1 MAGPPD
7 VRAERLAARRRH
19 RAERRPQGLIQP
31 RNLFAQNQPQ
41 PHQPQP
47 QPHQP
52 QPQLHQPQA
61 HQRSGCEDGATP
73 GRVLAPA
80 RIELLGAEEFNRI
93 ARDWMQTNGHAGG
106 DGFIKEPRVRVYD
119 GEDSVMCDVFF
130 TEETGRRCRAIL
142 AVPPGGICRRDKAVA
157 FLFQRIANELPTF
170 FGPDRKHRS
179 FSCLSLVYETLQW
192 SFFGVEESF
201 ASRSL
206 YFNDTVS
213 GIAGFNIYGP
223 VLRMPRVFF

>member
-1 MAGPPD
+1 MAVPPD
-7 VRAERLAARRRH
+7 VRADRLAARRRH
-19 RAERRPQGLIQP
+19 RAERGPQGVMQP
-31 RNLFAQNQPQ
+31 RNLFPPNQPQ

-47 QPHQP
+47 QPQPHQP
-52 QPQLHQPQA
+52 HRPQA
-61 HQRSGCEDGATP
+61 GSGCEDGATP

-80 RIELLGAEEFNRI
+80 PIELLGAEEFNRI
-93 ARDWMQTNGHAGG
+93 DTDWRQTNGHAGG
-106 DGFIKEPRVRVYD
+106 DGFLKDPRVRVHD
-119 GEDSVMCDVFF
+119 GEDSVMCDLLFP
-130 TEETGRRCRAIL
+130 EESGRVCRAII

-157 FLFQRIANELPTF
+157 FLFQRLAIVEPTF

-179 FSCLSLVYETLQW
+179 FSCISLLFETPRS

-201 ASRSL
+201 ASRVL
-206 YFNDTVS
+206 NFNDTVS